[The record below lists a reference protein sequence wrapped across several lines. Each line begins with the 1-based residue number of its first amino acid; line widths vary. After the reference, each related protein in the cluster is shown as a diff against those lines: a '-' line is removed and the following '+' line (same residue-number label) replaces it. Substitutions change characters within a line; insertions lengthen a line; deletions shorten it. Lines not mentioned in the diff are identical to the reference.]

1 MNGFLK
7 RQDKF
12 MEEKSG
18 HEQGRKGL
26 KYKPGPENFIFQR
39 LCHSSYIV
47 QSVPQCLILSRC
59 PWTVPDQE
67 RAISTGLR
75 LLLCILM
82 SLTLEPQ

>member
-18 HEQGRKGL
+18 HGQGRKGL
-26 KYKPGPENFIFQR
+26 KYKPGPENFIFRR
-39 LCHSSYIV
+39 LCQCSYIV
-47 QSVPQCLILSRC
+47 QSVFLCLMLSRC

-67 RAISTGLR
+67 RATSTGLR
-75 LLLCILM
+75 LFVF
-82 SLTLEPQ
+82 SYH